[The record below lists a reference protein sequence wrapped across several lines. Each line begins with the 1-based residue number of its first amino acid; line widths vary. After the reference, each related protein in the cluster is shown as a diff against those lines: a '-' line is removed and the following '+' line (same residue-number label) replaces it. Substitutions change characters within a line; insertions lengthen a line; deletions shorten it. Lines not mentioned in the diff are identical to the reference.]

1 MENAE
6 NNVDSTNSKFVEFW
20 VPVPISNVQLEQYC
34 ATLLSNDTA
43 LHTNSRSDT
52 LGALKDLFVTIR
64 KCCNHPYTVDLKV
77 EQSLI
82 KDKDPSMAVDVGVE
96 ASGKLRFLDRVL
108 PEIQKQQWKVLIL
121 FQSIKLSSVDAI
133 IIFDSEL
140 NPSNDLKSL
149 QKLSIGSQSEQIM
162 VFRLYSLSTV
172 EEKILKLAEINVVLD
187 VKSQSLRSNYD
198 ALLVWGASD
207 LFDKLTKFHS
217 QTVVNISSE
226 ESFLK
231 DVVEDFLYILSHK
244 CKSNDTTSKS
254 IITRV
259 QNTLLHAE
267 VKTHLPDGDQQ
278 YIFWKKTIGGTVSSM
293 EICISIDPAASK
305 KKT

>member
-1 MENAE
+1 
-6 NNVDSTNSKFVEFW
+6 
-20 VPVPISNVQLEQYC
+20 
-34 ATLLSNDTA
+34 
-43 LHTNSRSDT
+43 
-52 LGALKDLFVTIR
+52 
-64 KCCNHPYTVDLKV
+64 
-77 EQSLI
+77 
-82 KDKDPSMAVDVGVE
+82 
-96 ASGKLRFLDRVL
+96 
-108 PEIQKQQWKVLIL
+108 
-121 FQSIKLSSVDAI
+121 
-133 IIFDSEL
+133 
-140 NPSNDLKSL
+140 
-149 QKLSIGSQSEQIM
+149 M
-162 VFRLYSLSTV
+162 VFRLCSLSTL

-231 DVVEDFLYILSHK
+231 DLAEEFLYILSHK

-267 VKTHLPDGDQQ
+267 VKTHLPDGDQP
-278 YIFWKKTIGGTVSSM
+278 YIFWKKLLEGRCPLWKFVSQSSPQRQRKRPNYLLEGESDVDGGGVKTRRKIVNNEPAQLKTVTGGVN
-293 EICISIDPAASK
+293 EGK
-305 KKT
+305 